1 MRKIILLFI
10 LFGAGI
16 SLKAQTTFT
25 DPIAYNDYIIEQQ
38 LVVGEA
44 IEAIFDFDLPD
55 SALIWATYDLS
66 LVIVKQANANIKS
79 LKPFEGDSTFITAA
93 IELFAYYEKTFIN
106 DYPEFITFFLENDP
120 LESETE
126 EMNQRIEFL
135 ANWESE
141 LDTVFTL
148 AQENFA
154 KSHNFTLTTDEEEDY

>member
-25 DPIAYNDYIIEQQ
+25 DPIAYNDFIIDQQ
-38 LVVGEA
+38 LAVGEA
-44 IEAIFDFDLPD
+44 IEAIFDFELPD

-66 LVIVKQANANIKS
+66 LARVKQANANIKS
-79 LKPFEGDSTFITAA
+79 LKPFEGDSVFIKAA

-106 DYPEFITFFLENDP
+106 DYPDFITFFLDEAP

-126 EMNQRIEFL
+126 EMNQRVEFL

-141 LDTVFTL
+141 LDMVFTL
-148 AQENFA
+148 AQETFA
-154 KSHNFTLTTDEEEDY
+154 KAHNFTFTTDEEEDY